1 MGQAKIDGK
10 VYMVPNYS
18 NEFGQDVLAV
28 RGDLMEEYGIDEI
41 KDWDSLMAFYKA
53 CAENGMYASQGR
65 TMGISTSREKGLST
79 LGGAPKGGEL
89 VLYNTQGPRGY

>member
-1 MGQAKIDGK
+1 MAWDQAKIDGK

-41 KDWDSLMAFYKA
+41 KDWDSLMTFYKA
-53 CAENGMYASQGR
+53 CAENGIMQAR
-65 TMGISTSREKGLST
+65 EDHGISISRGRDFPL
-79 LGGAPKGGEL
+79 
-89 VLYNTQGPRGY
+89 

>member
-1 MGQAKIDGK
+1 MEWDQAKIDGK

-41 KDWDSLMAFYKA
+41 KDWDSLMTFYKA
-53 CAENGMYASQGR
+53 CAENGMYASQG
-65 TMGISTSREKGLST
+65 
-79 LGGAPKGGEL
+79 
-89 VLYNTQGPRGY
+89 GP